1 MTNLAISSALILFKY
16 TDKGVYN
23 TDVIDTD
30 YTSWLILLHCSD
42 PESEKKFLSTFVLSR
57 TAYIDRTTTEYLR
70 EKIGQYKVPMEYLF
84 PVNQTYCFGEAGYE
98 DKSKPITSTTIKTTL
113 TPLATELPDYGTNYE
128 NENYANNQ
136 EEEANENDEEQ

>member
-1 MTNLAISSALILFKY
+1 M
-16 TDKGVYN
+16 YN

-70 EKIGQYKVPMEYLF
+70 EKIGNYNVPMEYLF
-84 PVNQTYCFGEAGYE
+84 SVNQTFCFGEDNFVGAE
-98 DKSKPITSTTIKTTL
+98 RENQNAENPSKLARISTTTSE
-113 TPLATELPDYGTNYE
+113 PEVEGENNYDSE
-128 NENYANNQ
+128 NENYANG
-136 EEEANENDEEQ
+136 ESDTGKEMSENGD